1 VGCSARGVIHGRKDE
16 SRKRLGQHSARVWNP
31 DKCLRAEFP
40 VTALQEVEWTYASH
54 AVASPQPKFILRA
67 IIRLASL
74 PEGLLARWEWGKGR
88 SSYIRVYI
96 LKRDNEADVYQQLAA
111 MADLRDEQR

>member
-1 VGCSARGVIHGRKDE
+1 MGEKANPERGLVNIRRE
-16 SRKRLGQHSARVWNP
+16 FWNP

-96 LKRDNEADVYQQLAA
+96 LKRDNDADVYQQLAA